1 MIGQSGQCI
10 LIYDGWLAWKCILPL
25 VGYHIE
31 VELNQDRIV
40 DDIQAEIINTID
52 LDNDSI
58 EVEVDNILTE
68 MLNEKNS

>member
-1 MIGQSGQCI
+1 M
-10 LIYDGWLAWKCILPL
+10 
-25 VGYHIE
+25 
-31 VELNQDRIV
+31 ELNQDRIV